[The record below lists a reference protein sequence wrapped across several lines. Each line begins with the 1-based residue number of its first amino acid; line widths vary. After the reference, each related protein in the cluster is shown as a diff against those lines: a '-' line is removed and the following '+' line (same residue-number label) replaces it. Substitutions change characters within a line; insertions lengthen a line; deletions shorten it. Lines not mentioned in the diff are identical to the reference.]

1 LSADWYIPVKLHS
14 IYKKQEK
21 DLIVDADKSY
31 KLRIKT
37 RREFKKKI
45 LETAAELIRE
55 RGYVNVTLDQI
66 AERLHISKVSIYHHW
81 TSKKEIIFDLHRV
94 AYKVVIESLEKIVE
108 DEDSADS
115 KFRHAIENHVSQVVI
130 TGIGPM
136 LPQQDWLVISR
147 HKKEIVKLR
156 DTYEDMLCRIINEG
170 IEKGV
175 FKQIDVK
182 LLVYTVL
189 GASNYTWVWYS
200 PKGTMTPKEIAAH
213 MSDFILSGI
222 MSNSRIKKKK

>member
-1 LSADWYIPVKLHS
+1 M
-14 IYKKQEK
+14 
-21 DLIVDADKSY
+21 DADKSY
-31 KLRIKT
+31 QLKIKN

-55 RGYVNVTLDQI
+55 HGYVNVTLDQI

-94 AYKVVIESLEKIVE
+94 AYKVVIESLEKIVS
-108 DEDSADS
+108 DDDSADS
-115 KFRHAIENHVSQVVI
+115 KFRRAVENHVSQVIV

-170 IEKGV
+170 IKKGI
-175 FKQIDVK
+175 FKKIDVK
-182 LLVYTVL
+182 LLVYTVV

-200 PKGTMTPKEIAAH
+200 PKGAMTPKQIAAQI
-213 MSDFILSGI
+213 SDFILGGI
-222 MSNSRIKKKK
+222 MSTGPAKKK